1 MNESTV
7 SPAISHD
14 AEPALPAPVPG
25 VKEIM
30 LVASGKG
37 GVGKSS
43 VAVNFAVS
51 FAANGLN
58 VGLLDADL
66 YGPSVAR
73 MMGSGDN
80 LAINDEGLTIPAL
93 NHDVYSV
100 SVGNLLPPEAPMVWK
115 GGLIAQAVVQMFRE
129 VAWPDLD
136 LLIVDMPPGTGDVHL
151 TILEQIPIVGAVIVT
166 TPQKLAVADAERGI
180 AMFHELD
187 IPVFGLIENMK
198 GYTCP
203 CCGEEQEIFPSGAV
217 KTLARRRH
225 VANLGSIPLDM
236 VAQEAAD
243 GGTPL
248 VIANPNGPAAAAFGS
263 LVEKVGAALDR
274 ERKSAIKRAGQGE

>member
-1 MNESTV
+1 MNNSSISPTV
-7 SPAISHD
+7 SQDPQPAT
-14 AEPALPAPVPG
+14 LAPVPG
-25 VKEIM
+25 AKEIM

-43 VAVNFAVS
+43 VAVNLAVS

-73 MMGSGDN
+73 MMGSGDD
-80 LAINDEGLTIPAL
+80 LEINDEGHTIPSL
-93 NHDVYSV
+93 NHGVHSV

-115 GGLIAQAVVQMFRE
+115 GGLVAQAVVQMFRE
-129 VAWPDLD
+129 VAWPNLD

-180 AMFHELD
+180 AMFHEMD

-198 GYTCP
+198 GYICP

-225 VANLGSIPLDM
+225 VVNLGGIPLDIA
-236 VAQEAAD
+236 AQEAAD
-243 GGTPL
+243 GGKPL
-248 VIANPNGPAAAAFGS
+248 VLASPGGPAAVAFGA
-263 LVEKVGAALDR
+263 LVEKIGTALDI
-274 ERKSAIKRAGQGE
+274 ERKAAIKRHNNGE